1 MNQNA
6 EITINLTRLSHIIKR
21 KFWAI
26 SIPSVLIALAVGLTG
41 KFLIHKQYDATVAIL
56 PPSGGQLSIPFGSVI
71 KNLLPGGMSIGGT
84 GTKEVI
90 ALLESRRMAEDV
102 INKFNLM
109 EYFKT
114 KKLDKAIKRLNK
126 IVKIKISD
134 ETGVIY
140 IRVRTKSPAMSAQ
153 MANFYVTNLE
163 KLNDELK
170 ISVTKPFVKVL
181 DPARPPDIK
190 AWPKNAINTII
201 TFILLVLFLT
211 TYFIY
216 KEYTNPF
223 VRDPE
228 AFTDEFEILGLI
240 PSQGLKKYGLL
251 RNRIL
256 SFLTSPVAVFPVMD
270 NQRNLE
276 EIRENLGNTNFIY
289 IRSPL
294 ENPGAREKLKEV
306 KGFLILAEFN
316 RTPSGALIELKNL
329 LNEYKKV
336 ELGLVIYNIPYKFI
350 PKKYLYLFPELRRE
364 VK

>member
-6 EITINLTRLSHIIKR
+6 EITINLTRLAHIIKR

-71 KNLLPGGMSIGGT
+71 KNLLPGGMNIGGT

-102 INKFNLM
+102 IKKFNLM

-114 KKLDKAIKRLNK
+114 RKLDKAIKRLNK

-140 IRVRTKSPAMSAQ
+140 IRVRTRSPEMSAQ

-163 KLNDELK
+163 RLNDVLK

-201 TFILLVLFLT
+201 TFVLLVLFLT

-228 AFTDEFEILGLI
+228 AFTEEFEVLGLI
-240 PSQGLKKYGLL
+240 PPEGLKNYELL

-256 SFLTSPVAVFPVMD
+256 SFFTPPIAVFPVMD
-270 NQRNLE
+270 NQSDIE
-276 EIRENLGNTNFIY
+276 KIREKLGNKNFTY
-289 IRSPL
+289 ISSPL
-294 ENPGAREKLKEV
+294 ENPEAREELQKAKS
-306 KGFLILAEFN
+306 FLLLAEFDK
-316 RTPSGALIELKNL
+316 TPTGALLELRNL
-329 LNEYKKV
+329 LRDINET
-336 ELGLVIYNIPYKFI
+336 ELGLIIYNIPPKYI
-350 PKKYLYLFPELRRE
+350 PRKYTYLFPELRRE
-364 VK
+364 IR